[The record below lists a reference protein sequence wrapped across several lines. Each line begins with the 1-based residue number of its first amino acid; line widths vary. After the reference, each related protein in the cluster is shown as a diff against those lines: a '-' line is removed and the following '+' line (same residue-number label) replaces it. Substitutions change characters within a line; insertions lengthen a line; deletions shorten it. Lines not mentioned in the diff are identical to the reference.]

1 MNSWFDIRMIWQIR
15 GIGLASLNSDE
26 VPERLQTVTK
36 EHLKTNYEK
45 DHIIRN
51 TDCNILMSGK
61 KDVIDNGED
70 LDDTFIQENRKIIL
84 S

>member
-1 MNSWFDIRMIWQIR
+1 MIWQIR

-61 KDVIDNGED
+61 K
-70 LDDTFIQENRKIIL
+70 RCH
-84 S
+84 